1 MSSSGEEFDRF
12 GDVIN
17 GNNGIFG
24 SDTAAM
30 EQGLVNFDTARTVA
44 TAQGVVVEM
53 ACRGCG
59 RGVKLTIE
67 YPELVAVKYNVAPHI
82 AFQGQPNILQNPVP
96 WAYSPREQAWWPHY
110 PCNHCRTP
118 CAPLMTP
125 EEAEGHL
132 AKARRNRW
140 IDTAGEQ
147 YVAGIASR
155 AAAAQQQQAAARR

>member
-1 MSSSGEEFDRF
+1 MSRDEEFDRF

-30 EQGLVNFDTARTVA
+30 EQGLINFDTARTVG

-59 RGVKLTIE
+59 RGAKLLVE

-82 AFQGQPNILQNPVP
+82 AFHGKPNILQNPVP
-96 WAYSPREQAWWPHY
+96 WAYSPREQAWWPSY

-118 CAPLMTP
+118 IAPLVTP
-125 EEAEGHL
+125 EEAESHL

-140 IDTAGEQ
+140 IDPVGEQ
-147 YVAGIASR
+147 YVAKIASDV
-155 AAAAQQQQAAARR
+155 AQQVQQQQAARR